1 MMEQV
6 MEIGWMEMVLKV
18 QKLTK
23 NRIVGEEFINSNL
36 DISRIQILK
45 KKDFQRAQQKKIRF
59 LQRLLIHIFTQ
70 KT

>member
-1 MMEQV
+1 